1 LHAEKNNEEDES
13 PFTAMRKVAPKPHG
27 MTGSTPMPNVPQ
39 LSMPPQPYPQMP
51 FPQAYP
57 IGSWNGMFGPY
68 AQPIMMMP
76 QLSTPM
82 RKAFGIMTPTWP
94 STSKIS
100 ASKGPKLKKWLQ
112 KVDEENNPQ
121 DPDASSSS
129 SDVSIDVE
137 YAASYYE
144 AMKKE
149 QLYYVAD
156 LLFLTPEQLRDAVGC
171 SFVMAKRLLAKAES
185 ELSRNK

>member
-1 LHAEKNNEEDES
+1 VTIQTPPATINEINAVQCGNLKHPNN
-13 PFTAMRKVAPKPHG
+13 FVGHC
-27 MTGSTPMPNVPQ
+27 
-39 LSMPPQPYPQMP
+39 
-51 FPQAYP
+51 
-57 IGSWNGMFGPY
+57 
-68 AQPIMMMP
+68 
-76 QLSTPM
+76 
-82 RKAFGIMTPTWP
+82 
-94 STSKIS
+94 TSKIS
-100 ASKGPKLKKWLQ
+100 TSKGPKLKKWLQ

-171 SFVMAKRLLAKAES
+171 SFIMAKHLLAKAES